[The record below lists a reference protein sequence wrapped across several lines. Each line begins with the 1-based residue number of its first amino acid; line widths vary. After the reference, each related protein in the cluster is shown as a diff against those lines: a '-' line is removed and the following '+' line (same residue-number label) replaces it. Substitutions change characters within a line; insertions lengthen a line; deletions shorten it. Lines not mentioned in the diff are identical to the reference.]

1 MSRRSKGTPLA
12 PPPDAANVK
21 RRARELGADLV
32 GIASAATLNAFPPD
46 PRYPQTPDRISP
58 YVKSVVVIVQRIPV
72 GAFRCK
78 QTVPV
83 QYLDMMVLRRM
94 DRVGYRLADELDRCG
109 HPSFILAAQETDW
122 NLKRASYGSLST
134 RHLGVEAGLGTLGLE
149 VNILTPEFGP
159 RLYLTGILT
168 ELELEPDSRMTEQV
182 CIGESCSRCL
192 HACPS
197 DAVRHFGIDKPACA
211 TEAQEFGFAQITR
224 FFSEFLALSDQ
235 EKPAAI
241 RSRDLFGFW
250 QGLLRVVGSFGDCP
264 RCLAVC
270 PVGNDYHA
278 HLAEVQKQI
287 PEKTPA
293 KTDKAKQFKVSRA
306 AWERSEADV
315 PGLSDWN
322 LRWVGEQGYQSIVAR
337 QLQEF
342 KRLQREQA
350 AEANRTAGNS
360 DSAKRG

>member
-1 MSRRSKGTPLA
+1 MSRRLRAGSPLSA
-12 PPPDAANVK
+12 PIDAAAVK
-21 RRARELGADLV
+21 RRARELGADLC

-46 PRYPQTPDRISP
+46 PRWPQTPERISP
-58 YVKSVVVIVQRIPV
+58 HCKSVVVIVQRIPV

-78 QTVPV
+78 SNVPV
-83 QYLDMMVLRRM
+83 QYLDMLVLRRM
-94 DRVGYRLADELDRCG
+94 DRIALELARELERVG
-109 HPSFILAAQETDW
+109 HPSFTLAAQETVWD
-122 NLKRASYGSLST
+122 LKRASYGQLST

-168 ELELEPDSRMTEQV
+168 EIELEADARLEEQV

-192 HACPS
+192 HSCPP
-197 DAVRHFGIDKPACA
+197 DAVRQWGLDKAACA
-211 TEAQEFGFAQITR
+211 TEAQEFGFMQITNYFSR
-224 FFSEFLALSDQ
+224 FFDMA
-235 EKPAAI
+235 PAQQKEAM

-278 HLAEVQKQI
+278 HLADIQKHI
-287 PEKTPA
+287 PEKTPEKAA
-293 KTDKAKQFKVSRA
+293 KAAAFKQARK
-306 AWERSEADV
+306 EGTPL
-315 PGLSDWN
+315 PGLSEWN
-322 LRWVGEQGYQSIVAR
+322 MRWVGEKGYQGIVAR

-342 KRLQREQA
+342 KRRQKEKERQ
-350 AEANRTAGNS
+350 
-360 DSAKRG
+360 

>member
-1 MSRRSKGTPLA
+1 MARNLRRGTPLRG
-12 PPPDAANVK
+12 PVDSPEVK
-21 RRARELGADLV
+21 RRALELGADLC

-46 PRYPQTPDRISP
+46 PRWPQTPDRISP
-58 YVKSVVVIVQRIPV
+58 YCRSVIVIVQRIPA

-78 QTVPV
+78 SNVPV
-83 QYLDMMVLRRM
+83 QYLDMLVLRRM
-94 DRVGYRLADELDRCG
+94 DRIALKLAQEMERAG
-109 HPSFILAAQETDW
+109 HPTFTLAAQETDW
-122 NLKRASYGSLST
+122 NLKRASYARLST

-168 ELELEPDSRMTEQV
+168 ELELEPDSRMQEQV

-192 HACPS
+192 HSCPP
-197 DAVRHFGIDKPACA
+197 DAVRQWGLDKAACA

-224 FFSEFLALSDQ
+224 FFDQYFDVPDEKKKALMQ
-235 EKPAAI
+235 
-241 RSRDLFGFW
+241 SRDLFGFW

-278 HLAEVQKQI
+278 HLADIQKVI
-287 PEKTPA
+287 PERTPEKTA
-293 KTDKAKQFKVSRA
+293 KAAAFKQARKAGGH
-306 AWERSEADV
+306 DL
-315 PGLSDWN
+315 PGLSEWN
-322 LRWVGEQGYQSIVAR
+322 IRWVGEKGYQGIVAK

-342 KRLQREQA
+342 K
-350 AEANRTAGNS
+350 
-360 DSAKRG
+360 KRQKEKQ